1 MASQSMS
8 LVHRVLMVLLLAGQD
23 SVLAKDYI
31 TKCEEPCGG
40 SLDVMCEVGCNCVFY
55 QDLTM
60 GVCRSD
66 MSSDNI
72 LYYDDETNNS
82 TSERNTSLRARSDSS
97 KSLISLPV
105 ILIGRLD
112 LTAVGL

>member
-82 TSERNTSLRARSDSS
+82 TSERN
-97 KSLISLPV
+97 
-105 ILIGRLD
+105 LD
-112 LTAVGL
+112 REA